1 MATVFRRL
9 TDDEF
14 NQAMNNLR
22 VNNTNMEAA
31 RLAMVDGWA
40 IRVAAQKIGVS
51 ENMLTATVKRIW
63 NKHIEISPLPDGWD
77 RAIIELPKDEL
88 KSLQKKSTELKHIAL
103 KEQAIKSK

>member
-63 NKHIEISPLPDGWD
+63 NKHIEFPLPDGWD
-77 RAIIELPKDEL
+77 RAVIELPKRRI
-88 KSLQKKSTELKHIAL
+88 KIITKKID
-103 KEQAIKSK
+103 